1 MANSKRVYQK
11 IANLR
16 IMSDRYI
23 SAPNSDENSPMLY
36 KASMPYLCES
46 SRKHNASHIRLNSNS
61 NCSTARSCSPQNYT
75 EFKSSAS
82 RRSESRRNLSG
93 FHREESVFSNSSR
106 ANIPRSSSKVPVNL
120 ELKCALRYSD
130 LINSSTVKNSQA
142 FIASSQQMLNRMYKE
157 LREIA
162 KIDQDER
169 HHARLKRWR
178 KQRFQACN
186 SEDFHNSEKASF
198 GSFKR
203 AKDSFGM

>member
-23 SAPNSDENSPMLY
+23 STPNSDENSPMLY
-36 KASMPYLCES
+36 KASLPAICQS

-75 EFKSSAS
+75 EFKPSTS
-82 RRSESRRNLSG
+82 RRSESRRNLSSL
-93 FHREESVFSNSSR
+93 HHEESVFSNSSR
-106 ANIPRSSSKVPVNL
+106 ANIPKSSSKVPENL
-120 ELKCALRYSD
+120 DLKCALRYSD
-130 LINSSTVKNSQA
+130 LISGSTVKNSEA
-142 FIASSQQMLNRMYKE
+142 FMASSRQMLNRMYRE

-178 KQRFQACN
+178 KLQRWQKKNC
-186 SEDFHNSEKASF
+186 
-198 GSFKR
+198 
-203 AKDSFGM
+203 

>member
-1 MANSKRVYQK
+1 MANSRRVYQK
-11 IANLR
+11 LANLK
-16 IMSDRYI
+16 ILSDRYY
-23 SAPNSDENSPMLY
+23 STPNSNENSPMLY

-75 EFKSSAS
+75 EFQSSAS
-82 RRSESRRNLSG
+82 RRSESRRNLSSL
-93 FHREESVFSNSSR
+93 HRDESVFSNSTR

-120 ELKCALRYSD
+120 ELKSALKYSD
-130 LINSSTVKNSQA
+130 LISSSTVKNSQA

-162 KIDQDER
+162 KIDQEER
-169 HHARLKRWR
+169 HQARLKRWR
-178 KQRFQACN
+178 KQRFHACN
-186 SEDFHNSEKASF
+186 SEDFQNSEKASF
-198 GSFKR
+198 RSFKR